1 MATIMTK
8 QGNLDNVVTY
18 EHICDTFEDIQSI
31 DPHYITLG
39 STCVVINGES
49 GGLEVYMANSNKEW
63 ESISITGGEGGGS
76 SSLPIQ
82 ILGSND
88 YDSVTGIPTIES
100 PIENIIYLVPS
111 NDDTNDMY
119 KEWIY
124 IDDNWEIFGSGG
136 NIEIPEQLQ
145 ADWGQ
150 TNTNSKD
157 YIKNK
162 PIISKIE
169 SLTQAQYDALTNEQ
183 KMDGT
188 IRFITDANGETVITK
203 QSIGLGNVD
212 NTADADKPVS
222 TLQRQ
227 AIDAVATKTAEIT
240 DSDVIITAV
249 SNTRYVCG
257 EVSTLDFTPS
267 ATGICDIKFTSGSSK
282 TILTLPS
289 TVKMPGWFE
298 VEANTIYEI
307 SIADGIYGVVASW
320 AV

>member
-1 MATIMTK
+1 MHIMTK
-8 QGNLDNVVTY
+8 CGSQDNIVTY

-31 DPHYITLG
+31 NPHYITLG
-39 STCVVINGES
+39 STCIVINGDS
-49 GGLEVYMANSNKEW
+49 GGLEIYMANSNKEW
-63 ESISITGGEGGGS
+63 ESISITGGEGGN

-88 YDSVTGIPTIES
+88 YDSVTGIPTIEL

-124 IDDNWEIFGSGG
+124 TDDNWEIFGSGG

-222 TLQRQ
+222 TSQRQ
-227 AIDAVATKTAEIT
+227 AIDAVSTKTVEVT
-240 DSDVIITAV
+240 GTDVIIAAV
-249 SNTRYVCG
+249 SNTRYICG
-257 EVSTLDFTPS
+257 TLSTLSFTPS
-267 ATGICDIKFTSGSSK
+267 ATGLCDVMFTSGSSK
-282 TILTLPS
+282 TILTLPN
-289 TVKMPGWFE
+289 TVKMPDGFE
-298 VEANTIYEI
+298 VEANTVYEI
-307 SIADGIYGVVASW
+307 NILDGVYGVVASW
-320 AV
+320 PT